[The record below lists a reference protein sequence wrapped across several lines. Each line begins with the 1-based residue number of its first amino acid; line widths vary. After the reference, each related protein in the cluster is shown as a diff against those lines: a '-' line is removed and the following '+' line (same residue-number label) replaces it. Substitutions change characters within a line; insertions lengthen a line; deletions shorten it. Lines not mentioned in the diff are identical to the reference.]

1 MAFKLMTAA
10 AAGALLLAQAAAA
23 QPAVNEPATPNAPAA
38 PANESAPANEAGAAA
53 QPSADATDAELTAFA
68 EATIKLHALTDR
80 SPEAM
85 SATIVGAGLSVDRY
99 NEIAG
104 RMSTDT
110 AFAARV
116 NAKLQQAQAP
126 NEPGATAKTE
136 DDPRRAL
143 ATSLPT
149 TGDGAVV
156 ADALSKVCLPLVRED
171 KAIGDVAPKVGFKKD
186 RRATSYTRS
195 LGGKRLGVTIFPRG
209 SNEAVCRVQI
219 HHAVGGGQPIIDA
232 VTIWAALA
240 DPKMEM
246 RRNDVATGADGVK
259 RRTLSWEG
267 AAGTRQTGLV
277 LVQLS
282 NPDGTPLDKHF
293 DTMTLLYSEQTAPAV
308 APAAAPPTS

>member
-1 MAFKLMTAA
+1 MVLKLITAV
-10 AAGALLLAQAAAA
+10 AAGALLMAQAAAA
-23 QPAVNEPATPNAPAA
+23 QPAVNEPATTNEPA
-38 PANESAPANEAGAAA
+38 SAA
-53 QPSADATDAELTAFA
+53 QPPADATDAELTAFA
-68 EATIKLHALTDR
+68 KATIKLHALADR
-80 SPEAM
+80 QPEAM
-85 SATIVGAGLSVDRY
+85 SAAIVGEGLSVDRY

-104 RMSTDT
+104 RMSSDA

-126 NEPGATAKTE
+126 SEPGATTKAE
-136 DDPRRAL
+136 DDSRRTL

-171 KAIGDVAPKVGFKKD
+171 KAIGDVAPKAGFKKD
-186 RRATSYTRS
+186 RRASSYTRS
-195 LGGKRLGVTIFPRG
+195 LGSKALGVTVFPRG
-209 SNEAVCRVQI
+209 SNESVCRVQI
-219 HHAVGGGQPIIDA
+219 HHAVGAGQPIVDA

-267 AAGTRQTGLV
+267 AAGTRLTGLV

-282 NPDGTPLDKHF
+282 NPDGTPLDKRF
-293 DTMTLLYSEQTAPAV
+293 DTMTLLYSEQA
-308 APAAAPPTS
+308 APAAAPPAA